1 MKRRVK
7 PRLAL
12 TVDAAVKT
20 WLEKEAAAHHLKV
33 SQFVNQL
40 LWRVMNRDPGA
51 TGMTINQI
59 VNGTNHNHVKIAG
72 KSHEAY
78 EVHHGEKPKTE
89 KSKSYVQPGSARADR
104 LHNGGNGRLHHD

>member
-59 VNGTNHNHVKIAG
+59 VNGTNHNHVKIE
-72 KSHEAY
+72 KNS
-78 EVHHGEKPKTE
+78 EVLHGEKPKTE
-89 KSKSYVQPGSARADR
+89 KSKSHVQPGSIRANR
-104 LHNGGNGRLHHD
+104 LHNSGNGRLHHD